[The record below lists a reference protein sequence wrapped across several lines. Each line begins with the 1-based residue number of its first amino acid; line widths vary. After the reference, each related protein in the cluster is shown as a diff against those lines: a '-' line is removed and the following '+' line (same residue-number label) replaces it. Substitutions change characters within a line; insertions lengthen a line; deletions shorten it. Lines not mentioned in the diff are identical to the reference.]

1 MSQPNKTKN
10 AKCVVYSGDFPVLN
24 IPTSSITSITWS
36 GTCSGNGGLDTKQTI
51 LVNTLPH
58 VKQIIFSN
66 PMTTV
71 IWADD
76 TKTQVEC
83 KHGDVFDESVGFALC
98 VTKKLYGRELYTR
111 LMKRA
116 KRQY

>member
-10 AKCVVYSGDFPVLN
+10 ASGDFPVLN
-24 IPTSSITSITWS
+24 IPTSSITSSSITWS
-36 GTCSGNGGLDTKQTI
+36 GTCLGCAGNGGLDTKQTI
-51 LVNTLPH
+51 LINTLPH

>member
-1 MSQPNKTKN
+1 MAQPNKMNPKDVEKLEESLISSCYNLPYLT
-10 AKCVVYSGDFPVLN
+10 
-24 IPTSSITSITWS
+24 TSFTW
-36 GTCSGNGGLDTKQTI
+36 TTVNCDKKQTI
-51 LVNTLPH
+51 PTNTLPH

-98 VTKKLYGRELYTR
+98 VSKRLYGRELYSR

-116 KRQY
+116 KRQR

>member
-1 MSQPNKTKN
+1 MAKDGSKNNKPYIGVNPNS
-10 AKCVVYSGDFPVLN
+10 VYVTFP
-24 IPTSSITSITWS
+24 SSITWGGVT
-36 GTCSGNGGLDTKQTI
+36 GNVVFEDMKKFVTPT
-51 LVNTLPH
+51 NTLPH

-98 VTKKLYGRELYTR
+98 VTKKLYGHELYTR
-111 LMKRA
+111 LMNRA